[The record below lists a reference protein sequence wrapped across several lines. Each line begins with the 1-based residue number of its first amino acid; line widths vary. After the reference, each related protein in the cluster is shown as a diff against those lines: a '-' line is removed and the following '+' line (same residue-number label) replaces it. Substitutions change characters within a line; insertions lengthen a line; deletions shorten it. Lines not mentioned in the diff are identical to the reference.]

1 MQFRDLPPA
10 EEQAFRQWAV
20 DNYVKGQP
28 VNPVW
33 HPVVRD
39 ECYRINYN
47 RFRVAIDLQDAG
59 NMRAIAREFVNIVDS
74 AMRETGSTKATWT
87 DPAVVLCV
95 NKLESLARSEANYSL
110 AYQACVKGCAPPEQT
125 S

>member
-1 MQFRDLPPA
+1 MPFRDLPPG
-10 EEQAFRQWAV
+10 EEHAYRQWAI
-20 DNYVKGQP
+20 DNYKKGAP
-28 VNPVW
+28 ISPVW

-39 ECYRINYN
+39 ECERINYN
-47 RFRVAIDLQDAG
+47 RFRAAIDLQDAG
-59 NMRAIAREFVNIVDS
+59 NMRAIAREFVKIVDS
-74 AMRETGSTKATWT
+74 AMRDTGSTKATWT

-110 AYQACVKGCAPPEQT
+110 AYQACVNACAPADA